1 MNLTQLKAYKVK
13 NVVFSNN
20 ITSKVQLHFN
30 NKVSYNVRYDNGGMC
45 EGTMTVE
52 VFDKNQPDVLNVKV
66 TVCGVFSVA
75 SDAKKE
81 LVHVETFKELFPYA
95 KALITTLSANA
106 GIPPIIVQNVDIDSQ
121 DIYRFDMNAI
131 KGENP

>member
-13 NVVFSNN
+13 DIAFSNN

-30 NKVSYNVRYDNGGMC
+30 NKVSYNVRYDNKGMC
-45 EGTMTVE
+45 EGTMVVE

-66 TVCGVFSVA
+66 TVCGIFSVA
-75 SDAKKE
+75 PDAKKE

-131 KGENP
+131 KGENG

>member
-13 NVVFSNN
+13 EVVFSNN
-20 ITSKVQLHFN
+20 ITAKVQLHFN
-30 NKVSYNVRYDNGGMC
+30 NKVSYNVKYDNKGMC
-45 EGTMTVE
+45 EGTMCVE
-52 VFDKNQPDVLNVKV
+52 VFDKQQPDVLNVKV
-66 TVCGVFSVA
+66 TVCGIFSVTP
-75 SDAKKE
+75 DAKKE

-131 KGENP
+131 KGEQS

>member
-13 NVVFSNN
+13 EVVFSNN
-20 ITSKVQLHFN
+20 ITAKVQLHFN
-30 NKVSYNVRYDNGGMC
+30 NKVSYNVKYDNKGMC

-52 VFDKNQPDVLNVKV
+52 VFDKQQPDVLNVKV
-66 TVCGVFSVA
+66 TVCGIFSV
-75 SDAKKE
+75 SPDAQKE
-81 LVHVETFKELFPYA
+81 LVHVESFKELFPYA
-95 KALITTLSANA
+95 KALITTLSATA

-131 KGENP
+131 KGETE

>member
-13 NVVFSNN
+13 EVVFSNK
-20 ITSKVQLHFN
+20 ITAKVQLHFN
-30 NKVSYNVRYDNGGMC
+30 NKVSYNVKYDNHGMC

-52 VFDKNQPDVLNVKV
+52 VFDKKQPDVLNVKV
-66 TVCGVFSVA
+66 TVCGVFTVA
-75 SDAKKE
+75 PDAKKE

-106 GIPPIIVQNVDIDSQ
+106 GIPPISVQNVDIDSQ

-131 KGENP
+131 KGETE